1 MHIGIFGAGSIGCF
15 VGGRLQAAGERVT
28 LVGRDRL
35 KAEIG
40 EHGLTVAD
48 FGEQIRLGR
57 GDVRYVTDPAVLA
70 ECDAVLVCVKS
81 AQTAEVAEQLD
92 GILGSGVVVASLQN
106 GVRNAATLRAALG
119 ARSVVATIVEFN
131 VVSKG
136 DGVFQRGTDG
146 GLIVEEVDGAGAL
159 IAALQRSGLG
169 VEVTGDIAPE
179 QWTKLLVNLNN
190 AVVALTDAPTPVL
203 MSDGTLR
210 RVIAAIIE
218 EAAGVLK
225 AAGIGVARLRGLP
238 VSWMPRILR
247 LPDAI
252 ARLVLRAQMKA
263 DPDARSSMWEDLH
276 RGRTT
281 EVDFLNGEIVRLAET
296 HGRRAPVNA
305 AVVRLIREAEAAGQ
319 GSPAMS
325 PKELAVALGLDA

>member
-15 VGGRLQAAGERVT
+15 VGGRLQVAGETIT

-35 KAEIG
+35 RGEIE
-40 EHGLTVAD
+40 EHGLIVSD
-48 FGEQIRLGR
+48 FGERLTISG
-57 GDVRYVTDPAVLA
+57 GEVRYVTDPAALA
-70 ECDAVLVCVKS
+70 DCDAVLVCVKS
-81 AQTAEVAEQLD
+81 AQTAEVAEQLN
-92 GILGSGVVVASLQN
+92 GIVGPDVVVASLQN
-106 GVRNAATLRAALG
+106 GVRNPATLREALG
-119 ARSVVATIVEFN
+119 SRPVVATIVEFN

-136 DGVFQRGTDG
+136 EGVFQRGTDG

-169 VEVTGDIAPE
+169 VKVTADIAPE

-218 EAAGVLK
+218 EAAGVLE
-225 AAGIGVARLRGLP
+225 AAGIRVAKLRGLP

-281 EVDFLNGEIVRLAET
+281 EVDFLNGEIVHLAEK
-296 HGRRAPVNA
+296 HGLQAPVNA
-305 AVVRLIREAEAAGQ
+305 AIVRLIRAAEATGT
-319 GSPAMS
+319 GSPALT
-325 PKELAVALGLDA
+325 PTALAAALGITN